1 MFSYPDR
8 QFSTDA
14 LHASKRLGAWREM
27 ISDVFFNVDIDVDR
41 TTQENWLASISVVE
55 VQNLSISQYVT
66 DRARGIRSRRSIAAD
81 CEEFYIFVFPIRGA
95 MYFSQY
101 AREGTVEPGHY
112 VMLRSSDFY
121 QLSCDQHFA
130 GVFLKVPTQSI
141 DATYDAANRHCSNW
155 RPANQVMS
163 KLLLS
168 TLLTISD
175 LSPTERTDFASS
187 LHKQLLN
194 MIITM
199 LQTEEGIDHTATT
212 AAHHGIYQ
220 RLTRLVEIRY
230 HDENFSPAVAAAELK
245 VSLGYMHR
253 CVKAHGTSF
262 SRLLRDTR
270 LARSFEML
278 HEPATR
284 RHVGEIAYLNGFSD
298 HSGFSKIFKQRYG
311 KTPREL
317 RLGILVT
324 R

>member
-8 QFSTDA
+8 QFSTEA

-27 ISDVFFNVDIDVDR
+27 ISDVFFNVDIDVGR
-41 TTQENWLASISVVE
+41 TTQENWLASVSVVE
-55 VQNLSISQYVT
+55 VQNLSIAQYVT
-66 DRARGIRSRRSIAAD
+66 DRARGIRSRRSIAGD
-81 CEEFYIFVFPIRGA
+81 CDEFYIIVFPIRGA
-95 MYFSQY
+95 MYFSQF
-101 AREGTVEPGHY
+101 AREGTVEPDHY

-130 GVFLKVPTQSI
+130 GVFLKIPTHSI
-141 DATYDAANRHCSNW
+141 DATYDAAGSHCSSR
-155 RPANQVMS
+155 RPANPVMS

-175 LSPTERTDFASS
+175 LTPAERADFASS

-194 MIITM
+194 MIVMM
-199 LQTEEGIDHTATT
+199 LQTEEGTVHAATT
-212 AAHHGIYQ
+212 ARHGIYQ

-230 HDENFSPAVAAAELK
+230 HDERFSPAIAAAELK

-253 CVKAHGTSF
+253 CVKSHGTSF

-278 HEPATR
+278 HEPAIR

-298 HSGFSKIFKQRYG
+298 HSVFSKTFKRRYG
-311 KTPREL
+311 KTPKEL
-317 RLGILVT
+317 RLEALVT
-324 R
+324 Q